1 MLIATSSYAVQL
13 RKGGFIIRW
22 RWMTWRVVI
31 GGPCGA
37 VNDVACANGFVS
49 HVAVTA
55 GSNRCIEVI
64 DLGQAVHVDPMLT
77 Q

>member
-1 MLIATSSYAVQL
+1 
-13 RKGGFIIRW
+13 
-22 RWMTWRVVI
+22 MTWRVVI